1 MEVYKMI
8 KHIETQEELRAELA
22 KGDVLLDF
30 FATWCGPCRMLGPVL
45 EGLDAKEDFPV
56 QIVKVDTDEAP
67 ELAGAFQVESIPTLF
82 FFSEGKLVRRY
93 SGFLRED
100 QIREFCKK

>member
-1 MEVYKMI
+1 MI
-8 KHIETQEELRAELA
+8 KHIEKSEELKEVL
-22 KGDVLLDF
+22 KNGDVLLDF

-45 EGLDAKEDFPV
+45 EQLDAKEDFKV

-67 ELAGAFQVESIPTLF
+67 ELAMAFNVQTIPTLF
-82 FFSEGKLVRRY
+82 FFSEGKAVRTY

-100 QIREFCKK
+100 QVREFCKK

>member
-1 MEVYKMI
+1 MI
-8 KHIETQEELRAELA
+8 KHVETQEELKELLS

-30 FATWCGPCRMLGPVL
+30 FAPWCGPCRMLGPVL
-45 EGLDAKEDFPV
+45 EGLDAKDDFNV

-67 ELAGAFQVESIPTLF
+67 DLAMAFQVETIPTLF
-82 FFSEGKLVRRY
+82 FFTEGKAVRRY

>member
-1 MEVYKMI
+1 MI
-8 KHIETQEELRAELA
+8 KHVETSEELKAELE

-30 FATWCGPCRMLGPVL
+30 FAPWCGPCRMLGPVL
-45 EGLDAKEDFPV
+45 EELDKKEDFNV

-67 ELAGAFQVESIPTLF
+67 DLAMAFQVETIPTLF
-82 FFSEGKLVRRY
+82 FFSEGKAVRRY

-100 QIREFCKK
+100 QVREFCKK

>member
-1 MEVYKMI
+1 MI
-8 KHIETQEELRAELA
+8 KHVETLEQLKEEIS

-45 EGLDAKEDFPV
+45 ESLDTKDDFKV

-67 ELAGAFQVESIPTLF
+67 DLAIAFNVQTIPTLF
-82 FFSEGKLVRRY
+82 FFSEGKAVRSY

-100 QIREFCKK
+100 QVREFCKK

>member
-1 MEVYKMI
+1 MI
-8 KHIETQEELRAELA
+8 KHIETQEELKELLS

-45 EGLDAKEDFPV
+45 EGLDGKDDFNV

-67 ELAGAFQVESIPTLF
+67 DLAMAFQVESIPTLF
-82 FFSEGKLVRRY
+82 FFSEGKAVRKY

>member
-1 MEVYKMI
+1 MI
-8 KHIETQEELRAELA
+8 KHVEKMEDLQQELK

-30 FATWCGPCRMLGPVL
+30 FATWCGPCRMIAPIL
-45 EGLDAKEDFPV
+45 EGLDKKEDFPV
-56 QIVKVDTDEAP
+56 QIVKIDVDDAP
-67 ELAGAFQVESIPTLF
+67 ELAGAFGVETIPTLF
-82 FFSEGKLVRRY
+82 FFSEGKAVRKY

>member
-1 MEVYKMI
+1 MI
-8 KHIETQEELRAELA
+8 KHIETLEQLKEEIN

-45 EGLDAKEDFPV
+45 ESLDAKEDFKV
-56 QIVKVDTDEAP
+56 QILKVDTDEAP
-67 ELAGAFQVESIPTLF
+67 DLAIAFNVQTIPTLF
-82 FFSEGKLVRRY
+82 FFSEGKAVRTY

-100 QIREFCKK
+100 QVREFCKK

>member
-1 MEVYKMI
+1 MI
-8 KHIETQEELRAELA
+8 KHITSLEELNEEIK

-45 EGLDAKEDFPV
+45 EGLDKKDDFKV
-56 QIVKVDTDEAP
+56 QILKVDTDEAP
-67 ELAGAFQVESIPTLF
+67 DLAMAFNVSTIPTLF
-82 FFSEGKLVRRY
+82 FFSNGKAVRQY

-100 QIREFCKK
+100 QVREFCKKTETK

>member
-1 MEVYKMI
+1 MI
-8 KHIETQEELRAELA
+8 KHIETLEELKEEIA

-30 FATWCGPCRMLGPVL
+30 FAPWCGPCRMLGPVL
-45 EGLDAKEDFPV
+45 EQLDAKEDFKV

-67 ELAGAFQVESIPTLF
+67 ELAMAFNVQTIPTLF
-82 FFSEGKLVRRY
+82 FFSEGKAVRTY

-100 QIREFCKK
+100 QVREFCKK

>member
-1 MEVYKMI
+1 MI
-8 KHIETQEELRAELA
+8 KHVETSEELKQELA

-30 FATWCGPCRMLGPVL
+30 FAPWCGPCRMLGPVL
-45 EGLDAKEDFPV
+45 EALDQKEDFNV

-67 ELAGAFQVESIPTLF
+67 DLAMAFNVETIPTLF
-82 FFSEGKLVRRY
+82 FFSEGKAVRKY

>member
-1 MEVYKMI
+1 MI
-8 KHIETQEELRAELA
+8 KHVETMEELHEELK

-30 FATWCGPCRMLGPVL
+30 FAPWCGPCRMLGPVL
-45 EGLDAKEDFPV
+45 EGLDAKEDFNV

-67 ELAGAFQVESIPTLF
+67 DLAMAFNVETIPTLF
-82 FFSEGKLVRRY
+82 FFSEGKAVRRF

-100 QIREFCKK
+100 QVREFCKK

>member
-1 MEVYKMI
+1 MI

-45 EGLDAKEDFPV
+45 EGLDDKEDFLV
-56 QIVKVDTDEAP
+56 QIIKVDTDEAP

>member
-1 MEVYKMI
+1 MI
-8 KHIETQEELRAELA
+8 KHVTSLEELE
-22 KGDVLLDF
+22 KEIKNGDVLLDF
-30 FATWCGPCRMLGPVL
+30 FATWCGPCRMLAPVL
-45 EGLDAKEDFPV
+45 EGLDKKGDFKV

-67 ELAGAFQVESIPTLF
+67 ELAMSFNVETIPTLF
-82 FFSEGKLVRRY
+82 YFSEGKAVRRY

>member
-1 MEVYKMI
+1 MI
-8 KHIETQEELRAELA
+8 KHVETLEQLKEELN

-45 EGLDAKEDFPV
+45 ESLDAKEDFKV

-67 ELAGAFQVESIPTLF
+67 ELAMAFNVQTIPTLF
-82 FFSEGKLVRRY
+82 FFSEGKAVRTY

-100 QIREFCKK
+100 QVREFCKK

>member
-1 MEVYKMI
+1 MI
-8 KHIETQEELRAELA
+8 KHVETQEELRELLS

-30 FATWCGPCRMLGPVL
+30 FAPWCGPCRMLGPVL
-45 EGLDAKEDFPV
+45 EGLDAKDDFNV

-67 ELAGAFQVESIPTLF
+67 DLAMAFQVETIPTLF
-82 FFSEGKLVRRY
+82 FFSEGKAVRRY

-100 QIREFCKK
+100 QIREFCNK

>member
-1 MEVYKMI
+1 MI
-8 KHIETQEELRAELA
+8 KHVETSEGLKAELA
-22 KGDVLLDF
+22 KGDVLVDF
-30 FATWCGPCRMLGPVL
+30 FAPWCGPCRMLAPVL
-45 EGLDAKEDFPV
+45 EGLDKKEDFPV

-67 ELAGAFQVESIPTLF
+67 ELAGAFEVETIPTLF

-100 QIREFCKK
+100 QIRDFCKK

>member
-1 MEVYKMI
+1 MI
-8 KHIETQEELRAELA
+8 KHVETSEELKSELE

-30 FATWCGPCRMLGPVL
+30 FAPWCGPCRMLGPVL
-45 EGLDAKEDFPV
+45 EGLDKKEDFNV

-67 ELAGAFQVESIPTLF
+67 DLAMAFQVETIPTLF
-82 FFSEGKLVRRY
+82 FFSEGKAVRRY

-100 QIREFCKK
+100 QVREFCKK

>member
-1 MEVYKMI
+1 MI
-8 KHIETQEELRAELA
+8 KHVESLEELQEELK

-30 FATWCGPCRMLGPVL
+30 FATWCGPCRMIGPIL
-45 EGLDAKEDFPV
+45 EGLDKKDDFKP
-56 QIVKVDTDEAP
+56 QIVKVDVDEAP

-82 FFSEGKLVRRY
+82 FFSEGKAVRRY

-100 QIREFCKK
+100 QLREFCKK

>member
-1 MEVYKMI
+1 MI
-8 KHIETQEELRAELA
+8 KHVETQEELRAELA

-45 EGLDAKEDFPV
+45 EGLDDKEDFPV

>member
-1 MEVYKMI
+1 MI
-8 KHIETQEELRAELA
+8 KHVETMEELKAEIE

-45 EGLDAKEDFPV
+45 ESLDQKDDFKV

-67 ELAGAFQVESIPTLF
+67 SLAMAFNVQTIPTLF
-82 FFSEGKLVRRY
+82 FFS
-93 SGFLRED
+93 
-100 QIREFCKK
+100 

>member
-1 MEVYKMI
+1 MI

-45 EGLDAKEDFPV
+45 EGLDDKEDFLV
-56 QIVKVDTDEAP
+56 QIIKVDTDEAP

-82 FFSEGKLVRRY
+82 FFSDGKLVRRY

>member
-45 EGLDAKEDFPV
+45 EGLDAKEDLPV

-67 ELAGAFQVESIPTLF
+67 DLAGAFQVESIPTLF

>member
-1 MEVYKMI
+1 MI
-8 KHIETQEELRAELA
+8 KHVETQEELKELLS

-30 FATWCGPCRMLGPVL
+30 FAPWCGPCRMLGPVL
-45 EGLDAKEDFPV
+45 EGLDAKEDFNV

-67 ELAGAFQVESIPTLF
+67 DLAMAFQVETIPTLF
-82 FFSEGKLVRRY
+82 FFSEGKAVRRY

-100 QIREFCKK
+100 QVREFCKK

>member
-1 MEVYKMI
+1 MI
-8 KHIETQEELRAELA
+8 IHVNNLSEFNEKIASG
-22 KGDVLLDF
+22 KVLVDF

-45 EGLDAKEDFPV
+45 ESLDAKEDFKV

-67 ELAGAFQVESIPTLF
+67 ELAMAFNVQTIPTLF
-82 FFSEGKLVRRY
+82 FFSEGKAVRTY

-100 QIREFCKK
+100 QVREFCKK

>member
-1 MEVYKMI
+1 MEDYKMI
-8 KHIETQEELRAELA
+8 KHVETMEELSAELK

-30 FATWCGPCRMLGPVL
+30 FAPWCGPCRMLGPVL
-45 EGLDAKEDFPV
+45 EGLDAKDDFNV

-67 ELAGAFQVESIPTLF
+67 DLAMAFQVETIPTLF
-82 FFSEGKLVRRY
+82 FFSEGKAVRRY

>member
-1 MEVYKMI
+1 MI
-8 KHIETQEELRAELA
+8 KHVETMEELNAEIK

-30 FATWCGPCRMLGPVL
+30 FAPWCGPCRMLGPVL
-45 EGLDAKEDFPV
+45 EQLDAKDDFNV

-67 ELAGAFQVESIPTLF
+67 DLAMAFQVETIPTLF
-82 FFSEGKLVRRY
+82 FFSEGKAVRRF

-100 QIREFCKK
+100 QLREFCKK

>member
-1 MEVYKMI
+1 MI
-8 KHIETQEELRAELA
+8 KHVTSLEELNEEIK

-45 EGLDAKEDFPV
+45 EGLDKKDDFKV

-82 FFSEGKLVRRY
+82 YFSEGKAVRKY

-100 QIREFCKK
+100 QIRDFCKK

>member
-1 MEVYKMI
+1 MI
-8 KHIETQEELRAELA
+8 KHVETQEKLKELLS

-30 FATWCGPCRMLGPVL
+30 FAPWCGPCRMLGPVL
-45 EGLDAKEDFPV
+45 EGLDAKDDFNV

-67 ELAGAFQVESIPTLF
+67 DLAMAFQVETIPTLF
-82 FFSEGKLVRRY
+82 FFSEGKAVRRY